1 MMIISS
7 VTFAAVIERLKD
19 ALRLRND
26 KEVAEALRIKPNAF
40 YNRRRLNSLPYEE
53 LVSVAEQNGV
63 RTDWL
68 FFGLGDAHRAP
79 RGQRSGSK
87 PNVEPASMGTILFE
101 LERALLEAGVVEPD
115 RLEAAARKGILA
127 AQIYNESYLIDDER
141 KRKAAVQVAAKTWA
155 DAARLLAIV
164 TKPHSDSTASRRERA
179 TKAAPPRSA
188 AARRG
193 RRPAQH

>member
-1 MMIISS
+1 MTISS
-7 VTFAAVIERLKD
+7 VTFTAVIERLKE

-26 KEVAEALRIKPNAF
+26 KEVAEVLRIKPNAF

-79 RGQRSGSK
+79 RGQKSGSK
-87 PNVEPASMGTILFE
+87 PNVEPAPMGTILFE
-101 LERALLEAGVVEPD
+101 LERALLEAGVAEPD

-127 AQIYNESYLIDDER
+127 AQIYNECYLIDDER
-141 KRKAAVQVAAKTWA
+141 KRKAAVQAAAKTWA
-155 DAARLLAIV
+155 TAARALEMV
-164 TKPHSDSTASRRERA
+164 TKTRNSYSTVR
-179 TKAAPPRSA
+179 P
-188 AARRG
+188 G
-193 RRPAQH
+193 RPAGGAALRRSKK